1 MNEVLRVEN
10 ITKEYGRQK
19 VLEDANLSINQGEI
33 IGLVGPNG
41 AGKTTLMKIITGL
54 MKSYSGDVFIKGE
67 NTKTSTKKKT
77 KSIGCVIE
85 TPGFYP
91 NLTGYEN
98 LLFFAE
104 ISGMRDKREIDEIVK
119 SLGVEDYVHK
129 KVKQYSLGM
138 KQRLGVAQ
146 AVLTYPPLL
155 ILDEPTNGL
164 DPAIVPQ
171 LRKFIKQLAKEK
183 NTAVLIS
190 SHILSEIELMCDKV
204 VFIQNGKIIKVE
216 SLNRDS
222 REGTT
227 IAFITS
233 KIEAL
238 EAFFKERKLSY
249 KVMDKDQIQCK
260 INSEDLEN
268 LVSSISKADIPLR
281 SVYEVKDSLEK
292 KYLDT
297 MRSE

>member
-1 MNEVLRVEN
+1 MNKVLTVEN
-10 ITKEYGRQK
+10 ISKVYGRQK
-19 VLEDANLSINQGEI
+19 VLEGVNLSINQGEI

-54 MKSYSGDVFIKGE
+54 IKNYSGDVFIEDE
-67 NTKTSTKKKT
+67 NITTSKKKKT
-77 KSIGCVIE
+77 KSVGCVIE

-104 ISGMRDKREIDEIVK
+104 ISGMRDKREIYEIVK
-119 SLGVEDYVHK
+119 SLGIEDYVHK

-171 LRKFIKQLAKEK
+171 LRKFIKQIAKEK
-183 NTAVLIS
+183 NTSVLIS

-204 VFIQNGKIIKVE
+204 AFIQQGKIIKVE
-216 SLNRDS
+216 SLKRDNGDS
-222 REGTT
+222 TT
-227 IAFITS
+227 VAFVTS

-238 EAFFKERKLSY
+238 KAFFKDKNIIY
-249 KVMDKDQIQCK
+249 KSIDQNQIQCK
-260 INSEDLEN
+260 VSIEDLEN

-292 KYLDT
+292 RYLDT

>member
-1 MNEVLRVEN
+1 MNKVLTVEK
-10 ITKEYGRQK
+10 ITKEYGRK
-19 VLEDANLSINQGEI
+19 NVLEGVNLSVNQGEI

-54 MKSYSGDVFIKGE
+54 IKNYSGDVFIE
-67 NTKTSTKKKT
+67 NENIKTSKRKKT
-77 KSIGCVIE
+77 KSVGCVIE

-104 ISGMRDKREIDEIVK
+104 ISGMRDKSEIDEIVK
-119 SLGVEDYVHK
+119 SVGIEDYVHK

-164 DPAIVPQ
+164 DPAIVPK

-204 VFIQNGKIIKVE
+204 VFIQQGKIIKIE
-216 SLNRDS
+216 SLNRYSEDG
-222 REGTT
+222 GTVS
-227 IAFITS
+227 FVTS

-238 EAFFKERKLSY
+238 ESFLNERNLSY
-249 KVMDKDQIQCK
+249 KVIDKDQIQCK
-260 INSEDLEN
+260 INTEDLEN

-297 MRSE
+297 MRGE

>member
-1 MNEVLRVEN
+1 MNKVLTVKN
-10 ITKEYGRQK
+10 ITKVYGRQK
-19 VLEDANLSINQGEI
+19 VLEGVNLSINQGEI

-54 MKSYSGDVFIKGE
+54 IKNYSGDVFIE
-67 NTKTSTKKKT
+67 NENITTSKKKKT
-77 KSIGCVIE
+77 KSVGCVIE

-104 ISGMRDKREIDEIVK
+104 ISGMRNKKEIDEIVK
-119 SLGVEDYVHK
+119 SLGIDSYVHK

-171 LRKFIKQLAKEK
+171 LRKFIKQIAKEK
-183 NTAVLIS
+183 NTSVLIS
-190 SHILSEIELMCDKV
+190 SHILSEIEIMCDKV
-204 VFIQNGKIIKVE
+204 AFIQQGKIIKVE
-216 SLNRDS
+216 SLKRDS
-222 REGTT
+222 ADSTT
-227 IAFITS
+227 VAFVTS

-238 EAFFKERKLSY
+238 KGFFNDKSIIY
-249 KVMDKDQIQCK
+249 KSIDQNQIQCK
-260 INSEDLEN
+260 VNIEELEN